1 MTLHA
6 LTFNARAF
14 KLSFVIGT
22 ATAPEKPTASAPLA
36 PPPGRWGLRLW
47 AILFVAGLAM
57 FLDALDV
64 SMVGVALPSIG
75 HELGLDTSAL
85 QWIVNGYILGYGGL
99 LLLGGRAADLLGR
112 RQVFLA
118 ALVVFG
124 IASLIGGL
132 VDSGGLLIATRI
144 VKGVAAAFTAPAA
157 LSIITTTFKEGPDR
171 NRALSIF
178 TIFGATG
185 YASGLIVSGL
195 LTGIDWRLS
204 FYMPVVVVA
213 AVTLT
218 AYFVVPRDIEKEEG
232 RIDFTGAAL
241 LTGGMLAA
249 VYTIVTA
256 PETGFTATVAA
267 TAVLAAGLL
276 GTFFVVEKRTSHPL
290 VRLSIFRVRSIVR
303 ANLAALTIF
312 GSYLS
317 FQTIVSLYL
326 QNTLQWEPLQM
337 ALAMAPT
344 GIIVAILSPIAG
356 RFIDRFGTTPMILA
370 ALTSFVAGYLWF
382 LVRGGNPDPT
392 YAVDYLPAFFLLGL
406 GFALGFSA
414 VMVQATEGIADH
426 EQGLASGLVQT
437 SFQIGGAVVLAIAT
451 GLISGTATGGIAG
464 YRPGLYLV
472 TAVAVAGL
480 AISVTA
486 VSTRKQSAAAA
497 A

>member
-1 MTLHA
+1 MTL
-6 LTFNARAF
+6 
-14 KLSFVIGT
+14 T
-22 ATAPEKPTASAPLA
+22 ATTPQNLASAESAA
-36 PPPGRWGLRLW
+36 PASGRWGPKLW

-75 HELGLDTSAL
+75 ADLGLDTSAL

-112 RQVFLA
+112 RQVFLT

-132 VDSGGLLIATRI
+132 VDDGWLLIATRI

-157 LSIITTTFKEGPDR
+157 LSIVTTTFREGPDR

-195 LTGIDWRLS
+195 LTGIDWRLT
-204 FYMPVVVVA
+204 FYMPVAVVA
-213 AVTLT
+213 LVFVA
-218 AYFVVPRDIEKEEG
+218 AYIVVPRTIEKEEG
-232 RIDFTGAAL
+232 RIDYTGATL

-256 PETGFTATVAA
+256 PETGFTTTVIAT
-267 TAVLAAGLL
+267 TILAVGLL
-276 GTFFVVEKRTSHPL
+276 GTFFVVENRVSHPL

-303 ANLAALTIF
+303 ANLAALAIF

-326 QNTLQWEPLQM
+326 QNTLEWEPLQM
-337 ALAMAPT
+337 ALAMAPA
-344 GIIVAILSPIAG
+344 GIIVAVLSPLAG
-356 RFIDRFGTTPMILA
+356 KLIDRFGTAPMIIA
-370 ALTSFVAGYLWF
+370 ALTSFVAGYAWF
-382 LVRGGNPDPT
+382 LTRGGSPDPV
-392 YAVDYLPAFFLLGL
+392 YAVDYLPAFLLLGL

-414 VMVQATEGIADH
+414 VMSQATEGIADH

-437 SFQIGGAVVLAIAT
+437 SFQIGGAVVLAVAT
-451 GLISGTATGGIAG
+451 GLIGHAATDGIAG

-480 AISVTA
+480 IASATA
-486 VSTRKQSAAAA
+486 LLNRRRTLAEIA
-497 A
+497 

>member
-1 MTLHA
+1 M
-6 LTFNARAF
+6 
-14 KLSFVIGT
+14 T
-22 ATAPEKPTASAPLA
+22 ATATALENSTASASLE
-36 PPPGRWGLRLW
+36 PPAGRWGPTLW
-47 AILFVAGLAM
+47 AVLFVAGLAM

-75 HELGLDTSAL
+75 HDLGMDTSAL

-124 IASLIGGL
+124 IASLVGGL
-132 VDSGGLLIATRI
+132 VDAGGLLIATRI
-144 VKGVAAAFTAPAA
+144 IKGVAAAFTAPAA

-185 YASGLIVSGL
+185 YASGLIMSGL
-195 LTGIDWRLS
+195 LTGIDWRLT
-204 FYMPVVVVA
+204 FYLPVVVVT
-213 AVTLT
+213 AVVIT
-218 AYFVVPRDIEKEEG
+218 AYFVVPRHIEKEEG
-232 RIDFTGAAL
+232 RIDFAGAAL
-241 LTGGMLAA
+241 LTGGMLSA
-249 VYTIVTA
+249 VYTIVTV
-256 PETGFTATVAA
+256 PETGFTAGVVA
-267 TAVLAAGLL
+267 TTILAVGLL
-276 GTFFVVEKRTSHPL
+276 GMFFVVENQVSHPL
-290 VRLSIFRVRSIVR
+290 VRLSIFKVETIVR
-303 ANLAALTIF
+303 ANLAALAIF
-312 GSYLS
+312 GSYLG

-356 RFIDRFGTTPMILA
+356 TFIDRFGTTPMILA
-370 ALTSFVAGYLWF
+370 ALTSFVAGYMWF
-382 LVRGGNPDPT
+382 LARGGSADPD
-392 YAVDYLPAFFLLGL
+392 YAVDYLPAFLLLGL
-406 GFALGFSA
+406 GFALGFST

-451 GLISGTATGGIAG
+451 GLISGAAADGIAG

-472 TAVAVAGL
+472 TSVAVVGLVASASAVWARKKAGYEV
-480 AISVTA
+480 A
-486 VSTRKQSAAAA
+486 
-497 A
+497 

>member
-1 MTLHA
+1 MTP
-6 LTFNARAF
+6 T
-14 KLSFVIGT
+14 
-22 ATAPEKPTASAPLA
+22 TAPEKLSVSTLSEPHSTE
-36 PPPGRWGLRLW
+36 PGAAEAHADSWGPRLW
-47 AILFVAGLAM
+47 AILFTAGLAM

-75 HELGLDTSAL
+75 HDLGLDTSAL

-112 RQVFLA
+112 RQVFLT

-124 IASLIGGL
+124 VASLLGGL
-132 VDSGGLLIATRI
+132 VDDGLLLVATRI

-195 LTGIDWRLS
+195 LTGIDWRLT
-204 FYMPVVVVA
+204 FYMPVAVVA
-213 AVTLT
+213 IVLVT
-218 AYFVVPRDIEKEEG
+218 AWFVVPRTSEKEEG
-232 RIDFTGAAL
+232 GIDFTGAVL
-241 LTGGMLAA
+241 LTGGMLSA

-256 PETGFTATVAA
+256 PETGFTATVVA
-267 TAVLAAGLL
+267 TGLLAVGLL
-276 GTFFVVEKRTSHPL
+276 GAFFVVENRVSHPL
-290 VRLSIFRVRSIVR
+290 VRLSIFKVRSIVR
-303 ANLAALTIF
+303 ANLAALAIF

-326 QNTLQWEPLQM
+326 QNTLGWEPLRM
-337 ALAMAPT
+337 ALAMAPA

-356 RFIDRFGTTPMILA
+356 NLIDRFGTAPMIIA

-382 LVRGGNPDPT
+382 LARGGNADPT
-392 YAVDYLPAFFLLGL
+392 YALDYLPAFLLLGL
-406 GFALGFSA
+406 GFALGFSS

-437 SFQIGGAVVLAIAT
+437 SLQIGGAVVLAVTT
-451 GLISGTATGGIAG
+451 GLIGGAAAEGIAG

-472 TAVAVAGL
+472 TAVAAIGL
-480 AISVTA
+480 AASATALLTRNQKVTELA
-486 VSTRKQSAAAA
+486 
-497 A
+497 

>member
-1 MTLHA
+1 MSVSTLSEPIPA
-6 LTFNARAF
+6 EPAVA
-14 KLSFVIGT
+14 
-22 ATAPEKPTASAPLA
+22 EPTAD
-36 PPPGRWGLRLW
+36 GWGPKLW

-75 HELGLDTSAL
+75 HDLGLDTSAL
-85 QWIVNGYILGYGGL
+85 QWVVNGYILGYGGL

-112 RQVFLA
+112 RQVFLT

-124 IASLIGGL
+124 IASLVGGL
-132 VDSGGLLIATRI
+132 VDNGTLLIATRI
-144 VKGVAAAFTAPAA
+144 VKGIAAAFTAPAA
-157 LSIITTTFKEGPDR
+157 LSIVTTTFKEGPDR

-195 LTGIDWRLS
+195 LTGIDWRLT
-204 FYMPVVVVA
+204 FYMPVAVVA
-213 AVTLT
+213 IVLVT
-218 AYFVVPRDIEKEEG
+218 AYFVVPRAGEKEEG
-232 RIDFTGAAL
+232 GIDFTGAVL
-241 LTGGMLAA
+241 LTGGMLSA

-256 PETGFTATVAA
+256 PETGFTATVIA
-267 TAVLAAGLL
+267 TTVLAVGLL
-276 GTFFVVEKRTSHPL
+276 GTFFVVENRVGHPL
-290 VRLSIFRVRSIVR
+290 VRLSIFKVRSIVR
-303 ANLAALTIF
+303 ANLAALAIF

-326 QNTLQWEPLQM
+326 QNTLEWEPLQM
-337 ALAMAPT
+337 ALAMAPA

-356 RFIDRFGTTPMILA
+356 KLIDRFGTAPMIIA

-382 LVRGGNPDPT
+382 LTRGGNPDPN
-392 YAVDYLPAFFLLGL
+392 YLLDYLPAFLLLGL
-406 GFALGFSA
+406 GFALGFSS

-437 SFQIGGAVVLAIAT
+437 SLQIGGAVVLAVTT
-451 GLISGTATGGIAG
+451 GLISGAATDSIAG

-472 TAVAVAGL
+472 TAVAAVGL
-480 AISVTA
+480 LACASA
-486 VSTRKQSAAAA
+486 LLTRKQAVAELA
-497 A
+497 

>member
-1 MTLHA
+1 MT
-6 LTFNARAF
+6 T
-14 KLSFVIGT
+14 T
-22 ATAPEKPTASAPLA
+22 TAPENLSAPTFSEPTAS
-36 PPPGRWGLRLW
+36 GWGPKLW

-75 HELGLDTSAL
+75 HDLGLDTSAL
-85 QWIVNGYILGYGGL
+85 QWVVNGYILGYGGL

-112 RQVFLA
+112 RQVFLT

-124 IASLIGGL
+124 IASLVGGL
-132 VDSGGLLIATRI
+132 VDDGALLIATRI

-157 LSIITTTFKEGPDR
+157 LSIVTTTFKEGHDR

-195 LTGIDWRLS
+195 LTGIDWRLT
-204 FYMPVVVVA
+204 FYMPVAVVA
-213 AVTLT
+213 IVLVT
-218 AYFVVPRDIEKEEG
+218 AWFVVPRTTEKEEG

-256 PETGFTATVAA
+256 PETGFTATVIA
-267 TAVLAAGLL
+267 TTVLAISLL
-276 GTFFVVEKRTSHPL
+276 GTFFVVENRVGHPL
-290 VRLSIFRVRSIVR
+290 VRLSIFKVKSIVR
-303 ANLAALTIF
+303 ANLAALAIF

-326 QNTLQWEPLQM
+326 QNTLEWEPLQM
-337 ALAMAPT
+337 ALAMAPA
-344 GIIVAILSPIAG
+344 GIIVAVLSPIAG
-356 RFIDRFGTTPMILA
+356 KLIDRFGTAPMIIA

-382 LVRGGNPDPT
+382 LTRGGDPNPN
-392 YAVDYLPAFFLLGL
+392 YLLDYLPAFLLLGL
-406 GFALGFSA
+406 GFALGFSS

-437 SFQIGGAVVLAIAT
+437 SLQIGGAVVLAITT
-451 GLISGTATGGIAG
+451 GLISGAATDDIAG

-472 TAVAVAGL
+472 TAVAAIGL
-480 AISVTA
+480 AASA
-486 VSTRKQSAAAA
+486 SALLARKQSVAEFA
-497 A
+497 

>member
-1 MTLHA
+1 MTL
-6 LTFNARAF
+6 
-14 KLSFVIGT
+14 T
-22 ATAPEKPTASAPLA
+22 ATSPQNLTPAEITPASTL
-36 PPPGRWGLRLW
+36 GRWSPKLW

-75 HELGLDTSAL
+75 QELGLDTSAL

-112 RQVFLA
+112 RQVFLT

-124 IASLIGGL
+124 IASLVGGL
-132 VDSGGLLIATRI
+132 VDEGWLLIATRI
-144 VKGVAAAFTAPAA
+144 AKGVAAALTAPAA

-178 TIFGATG
+178 AIFGATG

-195 LTGIDWRLS
+195 LTGIDWRLT
-204 FYMPVVVVA
+204 FYLPVVVVA
-213 AVTLT
+213 GVVLA
-218 AYFVVPRDIEKEEG
+218 AYLVVPRNTEKEEG
-232 RIDFTGAAL
+232 RIDFAGAAL
-241 LTGGMLAA
+241 LTGGTLAA
-249 VYTIVTA
+249 IYTIVTA
-256 PETGFTATVAA
+256 PETGFTATVIA
-267 TAVLAAGLL
+267 TTVLAVGLL
-276 GTFFVVEKRTSHPL
+276 GSFFVVENRVSHPL
-290 VRLSIFRVRSIVR
+290 VRLSIFKVKSIVR
-303 ANLAALTIF
+303 ANLAALAIF

-326 QNTLQWEPLQM
+326 QNTLHWEPLQM

-344 GIIVAILSPIAG
+344 GIIVAVLSPLAG
-356 RFIDRFGTTPMILA
+356 KLIDRFGTTPMILA
-370 ALTSFVAGYLWF
+370 ALTSFVAGYAWF
-382 LVRGGNPDPT
+382 LTRGGNPAPV
-392 YAVDYLPAFFLLGL
+392 YAVDYLPAFLLLGL

-437 SFQIGGAVVLAIAT
+437 SFQIGGAVVLAVAT
-451 GLISGTATGGIAG
+451 GLISGATADGIAG

-472 TAVAVAGL
+472 TAVAVVGL
-480 AISVTA
+480 AAS
-486 VSTRKQSAAAA
+486 SAALLNRRPVVAA
-497 A
+497 IA

>member
-1 MTLHA
+1 M
-6 LTFNARAF
+6 RAF
-14 KLSFVIGT
+14 TFAVVTPT
-22 ATAPEKPTASAPLA
+22 ATSPQNFTPAEISPAPT
-36 PPPGRWGLRLW
+36 PGRWSPELW

-75 HELGLDTSAL
+75 QELGLDTSAL
-85 QWIVNGYILGYGGL
+85 QWFVNGYILGYGGL

-112 RQVFLA
+112 RQVFLT

-124 IASLIGGL
+124 IASLVGGL
-132 VDSGGLLIATRI
+132 VDEGWLLIATRI
-144 VKGVAAAFTAPAA
+144 IKGVAAAFTAPAA

-178 TIFGATG
+178 AIFGATG

-195 LTGIDWRLS
+195 LTGIDWRLT
-204 FYMPVVVVA
+204 FYLPVVVVA
-213 AVTLT
+213 GVVLA
-218 AYFVVPRDIEKEEG
+218 AYLVVPRSTEKEEG
-232 RIDFTGAAL
+232 RIDFAGAAL
-241 LTGGMLAA
+241 LTGGTLAA
-249 VYTIVTA
+249 IYTIVTA
-256 PETGFTATVAA
+256 PETGFTATVIA
-267 TAVLAAGLL
+267 TTVLAVGLL
-276 GTFFVVEKRTSHPL
+276 GSFFVVENRVGHPL
-290 VRLSIFRVRSIVR
+290 VRLSIFKVKSIVR
-303 ANLAALTIF
+303 ANLAALAIF

-326 QNTLQWEPLQM
+326 QNTLHWEPLQM

-344 GIIVAILSPIAG
+344 GIIVAVISPIAG
-356 RFIDRFGTTPMILA
+356 KLIDRFGTTPMILA
-370 ALTSFVAGYLWF
+370 ALTSFVAGYTWF
-382 LVRGGNPDPT
+382 LTRGGNPSPV
-392 YAVDYLPAFFLLGL
+392 YALDYLPAFLLLGL

-451 GLISGTATGGIAG
+451 GLISGATTDGIAG

-472 TAVAVAGL
+472 TAVAVVGL
-480 AISVTA
+480 VASIAA
-486 VSTRKQSAAAA
+486 VLKREQAVATIV
-497 A
+497 